1 MNRREALRRTA
12 LVMGTAVS
20 ASTIAGIMQGCAAK
34 PELAWTPSFFTE
46 DQAQLVSAMA
56 ETIIPKTDTPGAKEA
71 GVPQFIEEMI
81 GIVENPENR
90 ELFLNGLNAFN
101 EQCASEHGDS
111 FVSLAPEAQTAC
123 LEKYN
128 TDMQQMLQSGV
139 RKAPLPDQAF
149 FRKMKELTVVGFFTS
164 QPGATQVLQYSPIPV
179 EYNGCISLEE
189 AGGKTWAT

>member
-34 PELAWTPSFFTE
+34 PELAWTPSFLTE
-46 DQAQLVSAMA
+46 DQAELVSAMA
-56 ETIIPKTDTPGAKEA
+56 EVIIPKTDTPGAIDA

-81 GIVENPENR
+81 GQVEKSENR
-90 ELFLNGLNAFN
+90 EMFMQGMAAFN
-101 EQCASEHGDS
+101 EQCASDHGDS
-111 FVSLAPEAQTAC
+111 FTALDSDIQIAC

-128 TDMQQMLQSGV
+128 SEMQEAIRSGV
-139 RKAPLPDQAF
+139 RKAPKPNEAF

-164 QPGATQVLQYSPIPV
+164 EPGSNRGPFSIHLY
-179 EYNGCISLEE
+179 L
-189 AGGKTWAT
+189 